1 MLWSAGTSLDAAVL
15 SSSGVLLPDTTANAL
30 LWPEAMLWPE
40 ATLWPDST
48 LWSEA
53 VLWPDAAS
61 PVLETLGTLV
71 EDP

>member
-1 MLWSAGTSLDAAVL
+1 LDATLL

-53 VLWPDAAS
+53 VLWPDAAGFS
-61 PVLETLGTLV
+61 VETLGTKV